1 MPDYKLS
8 FSAAGETLKGT
19 NHENNEDNFLIGSH
33 YKKECDADRD
43 SFFFTATN
51 RCRYSLFAVFDGM
64 GGGPYGEYASL
75 YAAEEFYNVHMKLND
90 KLSPERVSCMI
101 SDAFQTANNR
111 IIRSPYMILGTTAA
125 ICVLDREKE
134 SVRFFWSGDSR
145 GYLYRDKILFQ
156 MTEDQSK
163 AALSVKNGLYAKD
176 DPRYKLDLNKL
187 TSYIGMD
194 AYGYE
199 FHPLETAWI
208 SLKPNDMIFLMTDG
222 VSAVCNNYNI
232 RSTIQKNTDSFA
244 VASLFRIANELDSH
258 DDLSAVQIKMYS
270 NTHEEK

>member
-8 FSAAGETLKGT
+8 FSAAGETCKGT
-19 NHENNEDNFLIGSH
+19 SHENNEDNFLIGSH

-43 SFFFTATN
+43 SFCFTAIN

-90 KLSPERVSCMI
+90 KLSPEQVSCMI

-111 IIRSPYMILGTTAA
+111 IIRSPHMILGTTAA
-125 ICVLDREKE
+125 VCVLDREKE
-134 SVRFFWSGDSR
+134 AARFFWSGDSR

-163 AALSVKNGLYAKD
+163 AALSVKNGLYSKD
-176 DPRYKLDLNKL
+176 DPQYKSDLNKL
-187 TSYIGMD
+187 TAFIGMD

-199 FHPLETAWI
+199 FHPLETTWI
-208 SLKPNDMIFLMTDG
+208 TLKRNDMIFLMTDG
-222 VSAVCNNYNI
+222 ISSVCSNYAIRAV
-232 RSTIQKNTDSFA
+232 IQKNTEPFA
-244 VASLFRIANELDSH
+244 TVPLLYSASSSGSQ
-258 DDLSAVQIKMYS
+258 DDLSVTQIKIY
-270 NTHEEK
+270 